1 MFYINEKKL
10 DQPYEEVKVNY
21 YNYKGLKNLDNT
33 HKININSNNFFIC
46 IYQINDSYLYPFLE
60 FLLYNDNDKLIFPKL
75 FLPDNLRNFMIFT
88 YKSINNLLNIDK
100 ENNENIDYK
109 GSLYY
114 ENNTYLFFDITK
126 VNMKLNCIYK
136 NSPIWFALIH
146 EIMNQ
151 KHVCN
156 INIHP
161 DIRNFFSK
169 NSDFLFLIDKNNKNY
184 EIPWVVYT
192 GKDESKISFTYIFGV
207 SKPDK
212 NEILGP
218 YYYFTNFKNA
228 IKQGGYNDKNVKNI
242 KGGII
247 RFALFTGLMKVKLN
261 SLDDS
266 IDESLIKRELIQNI
280 SDNYENLTLRITDY
294 DGKWAEKHD
303 SVYIG
308 NLELDNG
315 EKMKETSVYVVKTYE
330 QQVPLTY
337 HYIDTNLLDD
347 TFISNKNYTIL

>member
-1 MFYINEKKL
+1 M
-10 DQPYEEVKVNY
+10 
-21 YNYKGLKNLDNT
+21 
-33 HKININSNNFFIC
+33 
-46 IYQINDSYLYPFLE
+46 
-60 FLLYNDNDKLIFPKL
+60 
-75 FLPDNLRNFMIFT
+75 
-88 YKSINNLLNIDK
+88 
-100 ENNENIDYK
+100 
-109 GSLYY
+109 
-114 ENNTYLFFDITK
+114 
-126 VNMKLNCIYK
+126 
-136 NSPIWFALIH
+136 
-146 EIMNQ
+146 
-151 KHVCN
+151 
-156 INIHP
+156 
-161 DIRNFFSK
+161 
-169 NSDFLFLIDKNNKNY
+169 
-184 EIPWVVYT
+184 
-192 GKDESKISFTYIFGV
+192 
-207 SKPDK
+207 
-212 NEILGP
+212 
-218 YYYFTNFKNA
+218 
-228 IKQGGYNDKNVKNI
+228 KNI